1 MSREIPIAPR
11 TLIVLC
17 GTAGAGKS
25 TFAEQY
31 FEPTQVVSSD
41 RCRALIC
48 DGDRTQNVDPDLF
61 ELFHFLIQKRLKLGR
76 LTVADSTALYDFAR
90 RQLLDLARE
99 ANYHTCLLVFN
110 VPCAVCLQRDLQRP
124 RHVGEAEII
133 AQDAL
138 LQEALQHI
146 PHEPCEQIHVARATR
161 LPRCVS
167 SGKRAASSEGV
178 EQAKPARASQRS
190 RPFLLAPKRR
200 LIMLPLPQR
209 QGRAK

>member
-17 GTAGAGKS
+17 GPAGAGKS
-25 TFAEQY
+25 AFAQQY

-61 ELFHFLIQKRLKLGR
+61 ELFHFLIRKRLKLGR

-99 ANYHTCLLVFN
+99 ANSHTCLLVFN
-110 VPCAVCLQRDLQRP
+110 VPCAVCLQRDQQRS
-124 RHVGEAEII
+124 RHVGEAEIL
-133 AQDAL
+133 AQHAL

-146 PHEPCEQIHVARATR
+146 PQEPWEQIHMLSDTDAEVRFLWQTN
-161 LPRCVS
+161 
-167 SGKRAASSEGV
+167 SE
-178 EQAKPARASQRS
+178 
-190 RPFLLAPKRR
+190 
-200 LIMLPLPQR
+200 
-209 QGRAK
+209 

>member
-1 MSREIPIAPR
+1 MSREIQIAPR

-90 RQLLDLARE
+90 RRLLELARE

-110 VPCAVCLQRDLQRP
+110 VPCAVCLQRDQQRP
-124 RHVGEAEII
+124 RHVGEAEIV

-138 LQEALQHI
+138 LQEALQYI
-146 PHEPCEQIHVARATR
+146 PHEPWEQIHVLSETDAEVRFLWQT
-161 LPRCVS
+161 
-167 SGKRAASSEGV
+167 SSEQRGRCSGQAGESEP
-178 EQAKPARASQRS
+178 EQPPVPPRS
-190 RPFLLAPKRR
+190 
-200 LIMLPLPQR
+200 
-209 QGRAK
+209 

>member
-1 MSREIPIAPR
+1 MSREVPIAPR

-17 GTAGAGKS
+17 GPAGAGKS
-25 TFAEQY
+25 TFAQQY

-41 RCRALIC
+41 HCRALIC

-61 ELFHFLIQKRLKLGR
+61 VLFHFLIRKRLKLGR

-90 RQLLDLARE
+90 RQLLDLAHE
-99 ANYHTCLLVFN
+99 ATYHTCLLVFN
-110 VPCAVCLQRDLQRP
+110 VPCAVRLQRDQHRP

-146 PHEPCEQIHVARATR
+146 PQELWDQIHILSETDAQVHFRWQM
-161 LPRCVS
+161 
-167 SGKRAASSEGV
+167 SSEN
-178 EQAKPARASQRS
+178 AT
-190 RPFLLAPKRR
+190 
-200 LIMLPLPQR
+200 
-209 QGRAK
+209 

>member
-1 MSREIPIAPR
+1 MRTVLITETQTIRKRVYFSGGVLARETKRRKRGKRMSREIPIAPR

-17 GTAGAGKS
+17 GPAGAGKS
-25 TFAEQY
+25 TFAQQY

-41 RCRALIC
+41 HCRALIC

-61 ELFHFLIQKRLKLGR
+61 ELFRFLIRKRLKLGR

-99 ANYHTCLLVFN
+99 ANSHTCLLVFT
-110 VPCAVCLQRDLQRP
+110 VPCAVCLQRDQHRP
-124 RHVGEAEII
+124 RHVGEVEII

-146 PHEPCEQIHVARATR
+146 PQEPWEQIHVLSDTDAEVHFRWQTNSEDAT
-161 LPRCVS
+161 
-167 SGKRAASSEGV
+167 
-178 EQAKPARASQRS
+178 
-190 RPFLLAPKRR
+190 
-200 LIMLPLPQR
+200 
-209 QGRAK
+209 